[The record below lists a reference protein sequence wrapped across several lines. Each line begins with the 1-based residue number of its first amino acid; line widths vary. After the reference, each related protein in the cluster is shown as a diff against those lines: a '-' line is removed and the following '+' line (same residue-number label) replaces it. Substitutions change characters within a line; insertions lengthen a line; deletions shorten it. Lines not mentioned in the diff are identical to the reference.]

1 MLLQG
6 LLCLLKALHCQLGF
20 ASVRELALS
29 PLQVLCRIDPFVT
42 FCNQCVWA

>member
-6 LLCLLKALHCQLGF
+6 LLCLLKALNRHLGF

-29 PLQVLCRIDPFVT
+29 PHQVFCWIDLFT
-42 FCNQCVWA
+42 AFCNQCVWA